1 MKTLSISEVR
11 NNFTSV
17 ISDISHSHEIVVI
30 ERYGKPVASIIPFK
44 PESLKKNLYP
54 LRNSEIVISED
65 FDNPMPELWSELAV
79 AEESAA
85 YLPGKRKTK
94 KKIRS

>member
-44 PESLKKNLYP
+44 PESVSKCRYP
-54 LRNSEIVISED
+54 LRNSQVTISDD
-65 FDNPMPELWSELAV
+65 FDTPLPELWSELAV
-79 AEESAA
+79 AEKAA
-85 YLPGKRKTK
+85 PYISEKQKTK
-94 KKIRS
+94 KNIHS

>member
-44 PESLKKNLYP
+44 PDSVNKNLYP
-54 LRNSEIVISED
+54 LRDSEIVISKD
-65 FDNPMPELWSELAV
+65 FNNPMPELWSELAV
-79 AEESAA
+79 AEASTA
-85 YLPGKRKTK
+85 YLPKKRKTK
-94 KKIRS
+94 KNIRS

>member
-44 PESLKKNLYP
+44 AESIKKNLYP
-54 LRNSEIVISED
+54 LRNSQIKLADD
-65 FDNPMPELWSELAV
+65 FDEPLPELWNELAV
-79 AEESAA
+79 AEQSTTYIAE
-85 YLPGKRKTK
+85 KHKTK
-94 KKIRS
+94 KNTQS